1 MFAIYKRE
9 LKSFFQSMIGWLF
22 VAAII
27 FLTGLYFFAINLL
40 SGYASVANTV
50 ASASFIY
57 VLTIPILTMRILSE
71 ERRQKIDQLTL
82 TSPVSV
88 GKIVLGKYLA
98 MATVLMLPIM
108 VVAVYPLILS
118 SFGTVAFAENYT
130 AILGFLLYGLAAIAL
145 GLFISSITESQ
156 VIAAIISFAAMF
168 ATYMMSGIISLI
180 TSNENVVL
188 EFVATILGGLDFS
201 TRFDQLLNGQLDI
214 RAVVY
219 YITVIAVFLFLTAQS
234 IQKRRYTVSVKNFR
248 LGAYS
253 FSSIIICIVAAV
265 FANLMVNEL
274 PEKYTCFDLT
284 SNRLYSLSDETVTYL
299 EGVDEDIHIY
309 VLQSEED
316 KDTILDS
323 TLQKFAAKSEH
334 ITVEYKDPVK
344 SPTFYKNYTDGSN
357 ITMNSLIVE
366 GEKRYKV
373 LDYSELYEYEID
385 YNTYSQSMT
394 GYDGEGRI
402 ASAINYVTRD
412 DMPVAYMITGHD
424 ELGMDA
430 SFTNAIEKQNITVE
444 ELNLLKTDTIPEDAE
459 FIMMLSPGSDYSEED
474 AQKVIDYIEKGGQLF
489 VTSSLFE
496 NSAESLPNFQKIL
509 DCFNA
514 TIVPGILVE
523 SNADYYYGEP
533 TYLLP
538 EVMNTYLTDGVYG
551 KKNTFVPYAQGI
563 TVTET
568 DEITYTSILQSSAA
582 SYSKQNL
589 NQSATYEMS
598 ENDMAGPF
606 DVGVYVERTYGENT
620 AGLFLFTSANIFTD
634 AADMMVA
641 NANLTIFTNCVE
653 EYIDGDEESIVIP
666 VKTFGEEAL
675 VVSVGTAMFI
685 GLTIVLFIPVLLLI
699 SGFIIWY
706 NRRKS

>member
-9 LKSFFQSMIGWLF
+9 IKSFFQSMIGWLF

-40 SGYASVANTV
+40 SGYSSVANTV
-50 ASASFIY
+50 ASSAFIY

-88 GKIVLGKYLA
+88 GKIVFGKYLA
-98 MATVLMLPIM
+98 MATVLLVPIL
-108 VVAVYPLILS
+108 VVAAYPLILS
-118 SFGTVAFAENYT
+118 SFGTIAFAENYT
-130 AILGFLLYGLAAIAL
+130 AILGFFLYGLAAIAL

-180 TSNENVVL
+180 TSDENIVL
-188 EFVATILGGLDFS
+188 EFVATILSALDFS
-201 TRFDQLLNGQLDI
+201 SRFDQLLNGQFDV
-214 RAVVY
+214 RAVLY
-219 YITVIAVFLFLTAQS
+219 YITVIAVLLFLTAQS
-234 IQKRRYTVSVKNFR
+234 IQKRRYTVSVKNFH

-253 FSSIIICIVAAV
+253 FSSIIICVAAAI

-284 SNRLYSLSDETVTYL
+284 SNRLYSLSEETETYL
-299 EGVDEDIHIY
+299 EGIEENIHIY

-334 ITVEYKDPVK
+334 ITIEYKDPVK
-344 SPTFYKNYTDGSN
+344 SPTFYKNYTDGS

-366 GEKRYKV
+366 SEKRYKV
-373 LDYSELYEYEID
+373 LDYSDLYEYEID
-385 YNTYSQSMT
+385 YTTYSQSMT
-394 GYDGEGRI
+394 GYDGEGMI

-430 SFTNAIEKQNITVE
+430 SFTDAIEKQNITVE
-444 ELNLLKTDTIPEDAE
+444 ELTLLKTDAIPEDAE
-459 FIMMLSPGSDYSEED
+459 FVMILSPGSDYSEED
-474 AQKVIDYIEKGGQLF
+474 AGKVIDYIEKGGQLL
-489 VTSSLFE
+489 VTSTLFE

-509 DCFNA
+509 DCFNT

-523 SNADYYYGEP
+523 ASADYYYGEP

-538 EVMNTYLTDGVYG
+538 EVMNTYLTNGVYG
-551 KKNTFVPYAQGI
+551 EKYAFVPYAQGI

-568 DEITYTSILQSSAA
+568 DDITYTSILQSSAV

-589 NQSATYEMS
+589 NQSATYEMT
-598 ENDMAGPF
+598 ENDLMGPF
-606 DVGVYVERTYGENT
+606 DLGVYVERTYGENT

-653 EYIDGDEESIVIP
+653 EYIDGEEESIVIP
-666 VKTFGEEAL
+666 VKTFTEEAL

-685 GLTIVLFIPVLLLI
+685 GLTIVLFVPVLLLI
-699 SGFIIWY
+699 LGFIIWY
-706 NRRKS
+706 NRRKA

>member
-88 GKIVLGKYLA
+88 GRIVLGKYLA

-118 SFGTVAFAENYT
+118 LFGTVAFAENYT

-168 ATYMMSGIISLI
+168 ATYMMSGIVSLI
-180 TSNENVVL
+180 TSDENIVL
-188 EFVATILGGLDFS
+188 EFVATILSTLDFS
-201 TRFDQLLNGQLDI
+201 SRFDQLLNGQFDV

-219 YITVIAVFLFLTAQS
+219 FLTVIAVLLFLTAQS

-253 FSSIIICIVAAV
+253 FSSIIVCVVAAV
-265 FANLMVNEL
+265 FANMMVNEL

-284 SNRLYSLSDETVTYL
+284 TNHLYSLSEETVNYL
-299 EGVDEDIHIY
+299 EGIEEDIHIY

-344 SPTFYKNYTDGSN
+344 SPTFYKNYTDGN
-357 ITMNSLIVE
+357 ITMNSLIIE
-366 GEKRYKV
+366 SGKRYKV
-373 LDYSELYEYEID
+373 LDYSDLYEYEID

-424 ELGMDA
+424 ELGMDV
-430 SFTNAIEKQNITVE
+430 SFTDAIEKQNITVE
-444 ELNLLKTDTIPEDAE
+444 ELTLLKIDAIPEDAE
-459 FIMMLSPGSDYSEED
+459 FVMILSPGSDYSEED
-474 AQKVIDYIEKGGQLF
+474 AQKVIEYIEKGGQLL
-489 VTSSLFE
+489 VTSTLFE

-509 DCFNA
+509 DCFNT

-551 KKNTFVPYAQGI
+551 KKYAFVPYAQGI
-563 TVTET
+563 TVKET
-568 DEITYTSILQSSAA
+568 DDITYTSILQSSAA

-589 NQSATYEMS
+589 NQSATYEMT
-598 ENDMAGPF
+598 ENDLVGPF
-606 DVGVYVERTYGENT
+606 DLGVYVERVYGENT

-634 AADMMVA
+634 AADMMVS

-653 EYIDGDEESIVIP
+653 EYIDGEESIVIP
-666 VKTFGEEAL
+666 VKTFTEEAL

-685 GLTIVLFIPVLLLI
+685 GLTIVLFVPVLLLI
-699 SGFIIWY
+699 VGFIIWY
-706 NRRKS
+706 NRRKA

>member
-9 LKSFFQSMIGWLF
+9 LKSFFQSMTGWLF

-40 SGYASVANTV
+40 SGYSSVANTV
-50 ASASFIY
+50 ASSAFIY

-98 MATVLMLPIM
+98 MATVLMVPIL

-118 SFGTVAFAENYT
+118 SFGTIAFAENYT
-130 AILGFLLYGLAAIAL
+130 AILGFFLYGLAAIAL

-156 VIAAIISFAAMF
+156 VIAAIVSFAAMF

-180 TSNENVVL
+180 TSDENVVL
-188 EFVATILGGLDFS
+188 DFIATVLGGLDFS
-201 TRFDQLLNGQLDI
+201 SRFDQLLNGQFDV

-219 YITVIAVFLFLTAQS
+219 YITVIAVLLFLTTQS

-253 FSSIIICIVAAV
+253 FSSIVICVAAAV
-265 FANLMVNEL
+265 FANLFVNEL

-284 SNRLYSLSDETVTYL
+284 SNRLYSLSEETESYL
-299 EGVDEDIHIY
+299 EGIDEDIHIY

-316 KDTILDS
+316 KDTVLDS

-334 ITVEYKDPVK
+334 ITIEYKDPVK
-344 SPTFYKNYTDGSN
+344 SPTFYKNYTDGN

-366 GEKRYKV
+366 SEKRYKV
-373 LDYSELYEYEID
+373 LDYSDLYEYEID
-385 YNTYSQSMT
+385 YTTYSQSMT

-402 ASAINYVTRD
+402 VSAINYVTRD

-430 SFTNAIEKQNITVE
+430 SFADAIEKQNITVE
-444 ELNLLKTDTIPEDAE
+444 ELNLLKADAIPEDAE
-459 FIMMLSPGSDYSEED
+459 FIMLLSPSSDYSEED
-474 AQKVIDYIEKGGQLF
+474 VQKVIDYIEKGGQLL
-489 VTSSLFE
+489 VTSTLYE
-496 NSAESLPNFQKIL
+496 NTAESLPNFQKIL
-509 DCFNA
+509 DCFHT

-538 EVMNTYLTDGVYG
+538 EVMNTYFTDGVYG
-551 KKNTFVPYAQGI
+551 EKYAFVPYAQGI
-563 TVTET
+563 AVEEN
-568 DEITYTSILQSSAA
+568 DEITYTSILQSSAS

-589 NQSATYEMS
+589 NQSATYEMT
-598 ENDMAGPF
+598 ENDLAGPF
-606 DVGVYVERTYGENT
+606 DMGVYVERTYGENT

-653 EYIDGDEESIVIP
+653 EYIDGEEESIVIP
-666 VKTFGEEAL
+666 VKSFGEEAL

-685 GLTIVLFIPVLLLI
+685 GLTIVLFVPALLLI
-699 SGFIIWY
+699 LGFIVWY

>member
-9 LKSFFQSMIGWLF
+9 LKAFFQSMTGWLF

-27 FLTGLYFFAINLL
+27 LFTGLYFFAINLL
-40 SGYASVANTV
+40 SGYSSVANMV
-50 ASASFIY
+50 ASSAFIY

-98 MATVLMLPIM
+98 MATVLLIPIL
-108 VVAVYPLILS
+108 VVSAYPLILS
-118 SFGTVAFAENYT
+118 SFGTIAYGENYT
-130 AILGFLLYGLAAIAL
+130 AILGYFLYGLAAIAM

-168 ATYMMSGIISLI
+168 ATYMMSGIVSLI
-180 TSNENVVL
+180 TSSENIVL
-188 EFVATILGGLDFS
+188 EFVAKILGALDFS
-201 TRFDQLLNGQLDI
+201 SRFDQLLNGQFDL

-219 YITVIAVFLFLTAQS
+219 FITVTAVFLFLTAQS

-253 FSSIIICIVAAV
+253 FSSIIVCIAAVV

-284 SNRLYSLSDETVTYL
+284 ANKLYSLSDETVEYL
-299 EGVDEDIHIY
+299 EGLDQDVHIY
-309 VLQSEED
+309 VLEGEED
-316 KDTILDS
+316 KDTVLDS
-323 TLQKFAAKSEH
+323 TLQKFAAKSDH
-334 ITVEYKDPVK
+334 ITIEYKDPVK
-344 SPTFYKNYTDGSN
+344 SPTFYKNYTDGN
-357 ITMNSLIVE
+357 ITLNSLIVE
-366 GEKRYKV
+366 SEKRYKV
-373 LDYSELYEYEID
+373 LDYSELYEYEFD
-385 YNTYSQSMT
+385 YSTYSQSLT

-412 DMPVAYMITGHD
+412 DMPVAYMISGHD

-430 SFTNAIEKQNITVE
+430 SFTDAVEKQNITVE
-444 ELNLLKTDTIPEDAE
+444 ELNLLKVDEIPEDAE
-459 FIMMLSPGSDYSEED
+459 FVMILSPGSDYSEED
-474 AQKVIDYIEKGGQLF
+474 AQKVIDYIEQGGQLL
-489 VTSSLFE
+489 VTSTLFE

-509 DCFNA
+509 DCFNT

-523 SNADYYYGEP
+523 ANADYYYGEP

-538 EVMNTYLTDGVYG
+538 EVMNTYFTDGVYG
-551 KKNTFVPYAQGI
+551 EKYAFVPYAQGI
-563 TVTET
+563 TVEET
-568 DEITYTSILQSSAA
+568 DDISYTSILQSSTY
-582 SYSKQNL
+582 SYSKQGL
-589 NQSATYEMS
+589 SQSASYERT
-598 ENDMAGPF
+598 ENDLAGPF

-641 NANLTIFTNCVE
+641 NANLTIFTNCID
-653 EYIDGDEESIVIP
+653 EYIDGEEESIVIP
-666 VKTFGEEAL
+666 VKSFSEEAL

-685 GLTIVLFIPVLLLI
+685 GLTVILFIPVLLLI
-699 SGFIIWY
+699 FGFVIWY
-706 NRRKS
+706 NRKKA

>member
-9 LKSFFQSMIGWLF
+9 LKAFFQSMTGWLF

-27 FLTGLYFFAINLL
+27 LFTGLYFFAINLL
-40 SGYASVANTV
+40 SGYSSVANTV
-50 ASASFIY
+50 ASSAFIY

-98 MATVLMLPIM
+98 MATVLLIPIL
-108 VVAVYPLILS
+108 VVSAYPLILS
-118 SFGTVAFAENYT
+118 SFGTIAYGENYT
-130 AILGFLLYGLAAIAL
+130 AILGYFLYGLAAIAM

-168 ATYMMSGIISLI
+168 ATYMMSGIVSLI
-180 TSNENVVL
+180 TSSENIVL
-188 EFVATILGGLDFS
+188 EFVAKILGALDFS
-201 TRFDQLLNGQLDI
+201 SRFDQLLNGQFDL

-219 YITVIAVFLFLTAQS
+219 FITVTAVFLFLTSQS

-253 FSSIIICIVAAV
+253 FSSIIVCIAAVV

-284 SNRLYSLSDETVTYL
+284 ANKLYSLSDETVEYL
-299 EGVDEDIHIY
+299 EGLDQDVHIY
-309 VLQSEED
+309 VLEGEED
-316 KDTILDS
+316 KDTVLDS
-323 TLQKFAAKSEH
+323 TLQKFAAKSDH
-334 ITVEYKDPVK
+334 ITIEYKDPVK
-344 SPTFYKNYTDGSN
+344 SPTFYKNYTDGN
-357 ITMNSLIVE
+357 ITLNSLIVE
-366 GEKRYKV
+366 SEKRYKV
-373 LDYSELYEYEID
+373 LDYSELYEYEFD
-385 YNTYSQSMT
+385 YSTYSQSLT

-412 DMPVAYMITGHD
+412 DMPVAYMISGHD

-430 SFTNAIEKQNITVE
+430 SFTDAVEKQNITVE
-444 ELNLLKTDTIPEDAE
+444 ELNLLKVDAIPEDAE
-459 FIMMLSPGSDYSEED
+459 FVMILSPGSDYSEED
-474 AQKVIDYIEKGGQLF
+474 AKKVIDYIEQGGQLL
-489 VTSSLFE
+489 VTSTLFE

-509 DCFNA
+509 DCFNT

-523 SNADYYYGEP
+523 ANADYYYGEP

-538 EVMNTYLTDGVYG
+538 EVMNTYFTDGVYG
-551 KKNTFVPYAQGI
+551 EKYAFVPYAQGI
-563 TVTET
+563 TVEET
-568 DEITYTSILQSSAA
+568 DDISYTSILQSSAY
-582 SYSKQNL
+582 SYSKQGL
-589 NQSATYEMS
+589 SQSASYEKT
-598 ENDMAGPF
+598 ENDLAGPF

-641 NANLTIFTNCVE
+641 NANLTIFTNCID
-653 EYIDGDEESIVIP
+653 EYIDGEEESIVIP
-666 VKTFGEEAL
+666 VKSFSEEAL

-685 GLTIVLFIPVLLLI
+685 GLTIILFIPVLLLI
-699 SGFIIWY
+699 FGFVIWY
-706 NRRKS
+706 NRKKA

>member
-88 GKIVLGKYLA
+88 GRIVLGKYLA

-118 SFGTVAFAENYT
+118 LFGTVAFAENYT

-168 ATYMMSGIISLI
+168 ATYMMSGIVSLI
-180 TSNENVVL
+180 TSDENIVL
-188 EFVATILGGLDFS
+188 EFVATILSTLDFS
-201 TRFDQLLNGQLDI
+201 SRFDQLLNGQFDV

-219 YITVIAVFLFLTAQS
+219 FLTVIAVLLFLTAQS

-253 FSSIIICIVAAV
+253 FSSIIVCVVAAV
-265 FANLMVNEL
+265 FANMMVNEL

-284 SNRLYSLSDETVTYL
+284 TNHLYSLSEETVNYL
-299 EGVDEDIHIY
+299 EGIEEDIHIY

-344 SPTFYKNYTDGSN
+344 SPTFYKNYTDGN
-357 ITMNSLIVE
+357 ITMNSLIIE
-366 GEKRYKV
+366 SGKRYKV
-373 LDYSELYEYEID
+373 LDYSDLYEYEID

-424 ELGMDA
+424 ELGMDV
-430 SFTNAIEKQNITVE
+430 SFTDAIEKQNITVE
-444 ELNLLKTDTIPEDAE
+444 ELTLLKIDAIPEDAE
-459 FIMMLSPGSDYSEED
+459 FVMILSPGSDYSEED
-474 AQKVIDYIEKGGQLF
+474 AQKVIEYIEKGGQLL
-489 VTSSLFE
+489 VTSTLFE

-509 DCFNA
+509 DCFNT

-551 KKNTFVPYAQGI
+551 KKYAFVPYAQGI
-563 TVTET
+563 TVKET
-568 DEITYTSILQSSAA
+568 DDITYTSILQSSAA

-589 NQSATYEMS
+589 NQSATYEMT
-598 ENDMAGPF
+598 ENDLVGPF
-606 DVGVYVERTYGENT
+606 DLGVYVERVYGENT

-634 AADMMVA
+634 AADMMVS

-653 EYIDGDEESIVIP
+653 EYIDGEESIVIP
-666 VKTFGEEAL
+666 VKTFTEEAL

-685 GLTIVLFIPVLLLI
+685 GLTIVLFVPVLPLI
-699 SGFIIWY
+699 VGFIIWY
-706 NRRKS
+706 NRRKA